1 MSFELTSRCA
11 ATSARAGVLKTPH
24 GDVPTPAFAPV
35 ATQASV
41 KALNPETVAGL
52 GAKILLSNTYHL
64 YLRPGVDTI
73 EKFGGLHK
81 FMNWPGP
88 ILTDSGGYQVFSLS
102 HLRKITDDG
111 ATFRSHLDGS
121 EHFISPELATQYQE
135 SIGADIIMAFDEC
148 PPYTENRAEVE
159 EAMVRTHL
167 WAERCLEAKKR
178 ADQAIY
184 GIVQGGGFADLR
196 RLSAEAITAMNFDGY
211 AIGGLSL
218 GEPKETMNA
227 MIAETVALLPQN
239 KARYLMGVGSPED
252 ILEGIERG
260 IDLFDCALPTRI
272 ARNGGF
278 FTKYGRKIIRNA
290 QYSDL
295 NAPLDDECDCYTCRN
310 FSTAYVHHLF
320 RCKELLAYSLSTIHN
335 LRFILKLTADAR
347 QSIINGNFKEFKEAF
362 LSTYEPTD
370 ETVRLS
376 QMEKGRKNQRAKFSE
391 NLSRCDEDESIC

>member
-1 MSFELTSRCA
+1 
-11 ATSARAGVLKTPH
+11 
-24 GDVPTPAFAPV
+24 
-35 ATQASV
+35 
-41 KALNPETVAGL
+41 
-52 GAKILLSNTYHL
+52 
-64 YLRPGVDTI
+64 
-73 EKFGGLHK
+73 
-81 FMNWPGP
+81 MNWPGP

-102 HLRKITDDG
+102 HLRKVSDEG
-111 ATFRSHLDGS
+111 VTFRSHLDGS

-167 WAERCLEAKKR
+167 WAERCLKAKKR
-178 ADQAIY
+178 ADQAMY

-196 RLSAEAITAMNFDGY
+196 RRSAEAITAMNFDGY
-211 AIGGLSL
+211 ALGGLSL
-218 GEPKETMNA
+218 GEPKEITNA
-227 MIAETVALLPQN
+227 MLEETVALLPEDRL
-239 KARYLMGVGSPED
+239 RYLMGVGSPED
-252 ILEGIERG
+252 LLNAIARG

-290 QYSDL
+290 QYADL
-295 NAPLDDECDCYTCRN
+295 NAPLDDDCDCYTCRN
-310 FSTAYVHHLF
+310 FSAAYVHHLF

-335 LRFILKLTADAR
+335 LHFILKLVADTR
-347 QSIINGNFKEFKEAF
+347 QSIIDEKFKEFKASF
-362 LSTYEPTD
+362 LSIYEPTD

-391 NLSRCDEDESIC
+391 NPSRYDEDESIC

>member
-1 MSFELTSRCA
+1 MSFKLTNRCP
-11 ATSARAGVLKTPH
+11 ATSARAGILSTAH

-41 KALNPETVAGL
+41 KALNPETVASL

-64 YLRPGVDTI
+64 YLRPGVDVI
-73 EKFGGLHK
+73 GKFGGLHK

-102 HLRKITDDG
+102 HLRKVSDDG
-111 ATFRSHLDGS
+111 VTFRSHLDGS
-121 EHFISPELATQYQE
+121 EHFISPELAIQYQE
-135 SIGADIIMAFDEC
+135 AIGADIIMAFDEC
-148 PPYTENRAEVE
+148 PPYTEKRSEIE
-159 EAMVRTHL
+159 EAVIRTNL
-167 WAERCLEAKKR
+167 WAERCLKAKKR
-178 ADQAIY
+178 ANQAIY

-218 GEPKETMNA
+218 GEPKEITNNMLQ
-227 MIAETVALLPQN
+227 ETVRLLPDD
-239 KARYLMGVGSPED
+239 KVRYLMGVGSPED
-252 ILEGIERG
+252 LLNGIAHG

-278 FTKYGRKIIRNA
+278 FTRYGRKIIRNA
-290 QYSDL
+290 QYADL

-310 FSTAYVHHLF
+310 FSAAYLHHLF

-335 LRFILKLTADAR
+335 LHFILKLVADTR
-347 QSIINGNFKEFKEAF
+347 QSIIDGRFKEFKEAF

-370 ETVRLS
+370 ETVRLA

-391 NLSRCDEDESIC
+391 NQSRCDEDESIC

>member
-1 MSFELTSRCA
+1 MSFELTARCPT
-11 ATSARAGVLKTPH
+11 TSARAGVLKTQH
-24 GDVPTPAFAPV
+24 GDVPTPTFAPV

-41 KALNPETVAGL
+41 KALNPETVASL

-64 YLRPGVDTI
+64 YLRPGIDVI
-73 EKFGGLHK
+73 GKFGGLHK

-102 HLRKITDDG
+102 HLRQVSDEG
-111 ATFRSHLDGS
+111 VTFRSHLDGS
-121 EHFISPELATQYQE
+121 EHFITPELAIEYQE
-135 SIGADIIMAFDEC
+135 AIGADIIMAFDEC
-148 PPYTENRAEVE
+148 PPYTEKRGEIE
-159 EAMVRTHL
+159 EAVIRTNL
-167 WAERCLEAKKR
+167 WAERCLKTKKR
-178 ADQAIY
+178 ANQAIY

-211 AIGGLSL
+211 ALGGLSL
-218 GEPKETMNA
+218 GEPKEITNA
-227 MIAETVALLPQN
+227 MIEETVALLPGD
-239 KARYLMGVGSPED
+239 KVRYLMGVGSPED
-252 ILEGIERG
+252 LLNGIAHG

-278 FTKYGRKIIRNA
+278 FTRYGRKIIRNA
-290 QYSDL
+290 QYADL
-295 NAPLDDECDCYTCRN
+295 NTPLDENCDCYTCRN

-335 LRFILKLTADAR
+335 LRFILKLVADSR
-347 QSIINGNFKEFKEAF
+347 QSIIDGKFKEFKEAF

-376 QMEKGRKNQRAKFSE
+376 QMEKGRKNQRAKFSG
-391 NLSRCDEDESIC
+391 NPSRCDEDESIC

>member
-1 MSFELTSRCA
+1 MSFELTARCP

-41 KALNPETVAGL
+41 KALNPETVAEL

-64 YLRPGVDTI
+64 YLRPGVDVI

-81 FMNWPGP
+81 FMNWPGT

-102 HLRKITDDG
+102 HLRKINDDG

-167 WAERCLEAKKR
+167 WAERCLKAKKR
-178 ADQAIY
+178 ADQTMY
-184 GIVQGGGFADLR
+184 GIVQGGGFSDLR
-196 RLSAEAITAMNFDGY
+196 RRSAEAITAMNFDGY

-227 MIAETVALLPQN
+227 MIDETVALLPQN
-239 KARYLMGVGSPED
+239 KVRYLMGVGSPED

-278 FTKYGRKIIRNA
+278 FTRYGRKIIRNA

-295 NAPLDDECDCYTCRN
+295 NAPLDAECDCYTCRN

-347 QSIINGNFKEFKEAF
+347 QSIIDGNFKEFKKSF

-370 ETVRLS
+370 EDVRLS
-376 QMEKGRKNQRAKFSE
+376 QMEKGRKHQKAKFAE
-391 NLSRCDEDESIC
+391 NQSRCDDDNIE